1 MSKRMMIV
9 TVIMAALTAVF
20 WASFLDESISRLI
33 YQWRLPALTSLMK
46 AVSWIGYVYFL
57 VPVNLLI
64 LILLFRS
71 NRLKAVTIPVGTLV
85 VWQFSEL
92 LKKMIQRPR
101 PDISPIAHE
110 TSYAFPSG
118 HAMSNTAFYM
128 LLFLLTPDNKQLQ
141 YFSIG
146 MIVMMNFSRVYLGV
160 HWPSDVF
167 GGTAI
172 ALIIVQ
178 LIYQLIKKRLQEPS
192 SSGIDE

>member
-85 VWQFSEL
+85 VW
-92 LKKMIQRPR
+92 
-101 PDISPIAHE
+101 
-110 TSYAFPSG
+110 
-118 HAMSNTAFYM
+118 
-128 LLFLLTPDNKQLQ
+128 
-141 YFSIG
+141 
-146 MIVMMNFSRVYLGV
+146 
-160 HWPSDVF
+160 
-167 GGTAI
+167 
-172 ALIIVQ
+172 
-178 LIYQLIKKRLQEPS
+178 
-192 SSGIDE
+192 